1 MKKTILIAFIAGMFF
16 MWLVSGGLEHAAYN
30 DNLILKMVSLL
41 SYVIFGL
48 LFVWLI
54 YLVGKFVFGG
64 RSKDSFE
71 EMLMKK
77 IVEGKISPEQAECLR
92 NERKKKRLS
101 DLALWD
107 D

>member
-1 MKKTILIAFIAGMFF
+1 
-16 MWLVSGGLEHAAYN
+16 MWLVLGGLEHTAYH
-30 DNLILKMVSLL
+30 DNFILKMVGLL

-64 RSKDSFE
+64 HSKDSFE
-71 EMLMKK
+71 EMLMKN
-77 IVEGKISPEQAECLR
+77 IMEGKIDPEQAERLR
-92 NERKKKRLS
+92 DERKKKRLK